1 MSADDV
7 GAALEDHRVSIA
19 ALSGH
24 SADAPPVLQS
34 YERDAAELRRHLPAT
49 LREELGRIVATARR
63 FAVAQGTIYRWLRAV
78 GLPTPHYARLKPRG
92 NSARGR
98 HARDAG
104 TTSSELTERRPADDC

>member
-49 LREELGRIVATARR
+49 LREEQGRIVATARR

-92 NSARGR
+92 NSARGG